1 MLIEHVTVSR
11 LATKITTPLRK
22 TFGLQTPTELVAE
35 AINRGINPV
44 KLREVI
50 DDLEQMVLETSQH

>member
-22 TFGLQTPTELVAE
+22 TFGLQTPAELAAE

-50 DDLEQMVLETSQH
+50 DDLEQMVLETSQR